1 MNALDM
7 HFVAQ
12 LSVERLA
19 NCLAAGTLIA
29 LFAWLLLRMIGR
41 RNSGTRFAV
50 WFCALL
56 AIAVA
61 PFVEF
66 GSASAVT
73 GHASSAAV
81 TIPGAWSLYLF
92 GAWAAIGAFGLARV
106 AVGLWHLRSIRKNS
120 ALVDLAS
127 LDPVVAQTLSEFRAV
142 RSVELCS
149 TEDLRVPTAVG
160 FFRP

>member
-1 MNALDM
+1 MNALDI

-12 LSVERLA
+12 FSVERLA

-66 GSASAVT
+66 SSASTVT
-73 GHASSAAV
+73 GHVSKAAV
-81 TIPGAWSLYLF
+81 TIPRVWSLYLF
-92 GAWAAIGAFGLARV
+92 GAWAAFVVFGLARV
-106 AVGLWHLRSIRKNS
+106 VIGLWHLRSIRKN
-120 ALVDLAS
+120 
-127 LDPVVAQTLSEFRAV
+127 
-142 RSVELCS
+142 C
-149 TEDLRVPTAVG
+149 
-160 FFRP
+160 

>member
-29 LFAWLLLRMIGR
+29 LFAWWLLRLIGR

-66 GSASAVT
+66 SSPNVVSGPASR
-73 GHASSAAV
+73 AAV
-81 TIPGAWSLYLF
+81 MIPRAWSLYLF
-92 GAWAAIGAFGLARV
+92 GVWVGIAAFGLVRV
-106 AVGLWHLRSIRKNS
+106 AVGLWHLWSIRKNC
-120 ALVDLAS
+120 APVDLES
-127 LDPVVAQTLSEFRAV
+127 LDPAVAQTLSEFLAGRPV
-142 RSVELCS
+142 RLC
-149 TEDLRVPTAVG
+149 L
-160 FFRP
+160 

>member
-1 MNALDM
+1 MVNATDM

-56 AIAVA
+56 TIAVA

-66 GSASAVT
+66 SSASALA

-81 TIPGAWSLYLF
+81 MLPREWSLYLF
-92 GAWAAIGAFGLARV
+92 GAWAAIAAFGLTRV
-106 AVGLWHLRSIRKNS
+106 AVGLWHLRSIRKNC
-120 ALVDLAS
+120 APVDLAS
-127 LDPVVAQTLSEFRAV
+127 LDPTVVQTLSELRDV

-149 TEDLRVPTAVG
+149 SEDLGVPTAVG
-160 FFRP
+160 